1 MGTLTSIPAHGL
13 TNSHYD
19 VVVIGGGI
27 NGTGIAAD
35 MAGRGLSVALF
46 EADDLGCATSSASSK
61 LLHGGLRYLEH
72 YEFRLVREALAE
84 REILLARAPYLAR
97 GLRFRL
103 PYRAQLRPA
112 WLIRI
117 GLFIYDHLA
126 KRISLP
132 ASHGIRFSPEDGLR
146 ADVIRGFEYSDAW
159 VDDARLV
166 VLNAL
171 AAQERGAHI
180 ATRTACTRAIRHGDH
195 WQLELMSQPGG
206 QARTVT
212 CTALVNAT
220 GPWVQNWFETALQAP
235 SPRRIRLIKGSHIVV
250 PRLHPGPEAY
260 LLQHTDRRV
269 VFVIPFLEHYSLI
282 GTTDM
287 EYQGDLRQVVI
298 SDDEI
303 QYLCQVV
310 NSYFRQPTTPQDVVW
325 SYAGVRPLCDDE
337 STSPQ
342 AITRDYTL
350 SLQDRD
356 GKAPLLS
363 VFGGKLTT
371 FRKLAEAASH
381 QLAPY
386 FSAMGPDWSAQQLL
400 PGGDSAPLATLI
412 QEYQHHAPWLDSAQA
427 TRIATAYGTRARLW
441 LPQQPVR
448 LLGGCLAQEEVDYL
462 VQHEWARSADDILW
476 RRSKLGLQFPTPARA
491 ELVAYLAARSQE
503 AS

>member
-1 MGTLTSIPAHGL
+1 MGSLISIPAHGL
-13 TNSHYD
+13 TTPHYD

-35 MAGRGLSVALF
+35 LAGRGLSVALF

-117 GLFIYDHLA
+117 GLFLYDHLA

-132 ASHGIRFSPEDGLR
+132 ASHGIHFHPEDGLN
-146 ADVIRGFEYSDAW
+146 ANVVRGFEYSDAW

-171 AAQERGAHI
+171 AAHERGGHI
-180 ATRTACTRAIRHGDH
+180 ATHTACNRATRHGNH
-195 WQLELMSQPGG
+195 WQLELRTQPEG
-206 QARTVT
+206 QARAVT

-260 LLQHTDRRV
+260 LLQHIDRRV
-269 VFVIPFLEHYSLI
+269 VFVLPFLEHYSLI
-282 GTTDM
+282 GTTDV

-310 NSYFRQPTTPQDVVW
+310 NGYFRQPITPQDVVW

-337 STSPQ
+337 SSAPQ

-350 SLQDRD
+350 SVQDRD

-386 FSAMGPDWSAQQLL
+386 FPTMGPDWSAQQLL
-400 PGGDSAPLATLI
+400 PGGDSVPLATLI
-412 QEYQHHAPWLDSAQA
+412 QEYQHHAPWLDRAQA

-441 LPQQPVR
+441 LPREPVR
-448 LLGGCLAQEEVDYL
+448 LFGGCLAQEEVDYL

-476 RRSKLGLQFPTPARA
+476 RRSKLGLQFPVPARA
-491 ELVAYLAARSQE
+491 ELEAYLAAQSQE
-503 AS
+503 LS